1 MTSARGRLTGRLTA
15 VAVGSALL
23 VAGTVAGAGPAVAG
37 GAAEQ
42 RGGATATL
50 DGLTA
55 SAEAVVRSGGER
67 HRVSAG
73 LFEMTVEDGGTLQT
87 YGVDMLNPAQEQT
100 RYQESDWKS
109 SPLYGNRNAGKIR
122 WIVQHSY
129 PRMND
134 LDKLAKAAGAKKL
147 TARTAAAG
155 TQVAIW
161 RFSERG
167 GGHGARAPRVAAVD
181 PSAERLADFLVKKA
195 GSSAEP
201 RASLALDRAGVS
213 GKSGGRLGPVTV
225 RTGAPGVT
233 VVPGP
238 DTGSQGVRIVDGK
251 GKRVDSA
258 RDGSRLYFDVPR
270 DNEPGGASLTV
281 QAATK
286 VPVGRVFTGTGV
298 RGTSQAQILAG
309 SSQSTVSVDATAD
322 WADSGAI
329 PAAEATENCARGGVD
344 ITVMN
349 RGDEPFPLRVGG
361 QRKDVAEGRSGTV
374 TVPVKE
380 DQPYRIPV
388 EGPRGF
394 ERTFS
399 GVLDCAPATA
409 GGGLEQR
416 AAAEEAGRPATVG
429 GDGERPMGAST
440 DLAQTGSGDT
450 SLIVGAALAFV
461 AIGAAALV
469 AVRRR
474 ERGQH

>member
-15 VAVGSALL
+15 VAVASGLL
-23 VAGTVAGAGPAVAG
+23 AAGMAACAGTAVAG
-37 GAAEQ
+37 GVPEQ

-55 SAEAVVRSGGER
+55 YGDAVVRSGGER
-67 HRVSAG
+67 QEVSAG
-73 LFEMTVEDGGTLQT
+73 LFEMSVEDGGTLQT
-87 YGVDMLNPAQEQT
+87 YGVDMLNPAQDQT

-109 SPLYGNRNAGKIR
+109 SPLHGNRNAGKIR

-134 LDKLAKAAGAKKL
+134 LEALAKAAGAKKL

-161 RFSERG
+161 RFSERA
-167 GGHGARAPRVAAVD
+167 ARGVEAPRVDAVD
-181 PSAERLADFLVKKA
+181 PAAERLADFLVKKA
-195 GSSAEP
+195 RSAAEP
-201 RASLALDRAGVS
+201 KASLALEPSGVS

-225 RTGAPGVT
+225 RTDAPGVT
-233 VVPGP
+233 VTPGP
-238 DTGSQGVRIVDGK
+238 DTGSQGVRIVDAK

-270 DNEPGGASLTV
+270 DAEPGGASLTV

-286 VPVGRVFTGTGV
+286 IPVGRVFTGVGV
-298 RGTSQAQILAG
+298 RGRSQAQILAG
-309 SSQSTVSVDATAD
+309 SSQSTVSAEATAD

-329 PAAEATENCARGGVD
+329 PAANATENCAKGGVD
-344 ITVMN
+344 ITVAN
-349 RGDEPFPLRVGG
+349 KGDASFPLRVGG
-361 QRKDVAEGRSGTV
+361 QREDIAEGKSGTV

-388 EGPRGF
+388 HGPRGY
-394 ERTFS
+394 EKTFS
-399 GVLDCAPATA
+399 GVLDCAPATSQ
-409 GGGLEQR
+409 GGLEQR
-416 AAAEEAGRPATVG
+416 SAAAPAERPATVG
-429 GDGERPMGAST
+429 GGGQRPMGGST
-440 DLAQTGSGDT
+440 DLAQTGSGNT
-450 SLIVGAALAFV
+450 SLIVGAALAFL
-461 AIGAAALV
+461 AIGAATIV

-474 ERGQH
+474 ES